1 MKRNGFIATSILYS
15 FFLIFITLFVALIM
29 NYLHNQVLVK
39 RIDSDAWNFLQEVN
53 NLKVS
58 DLELGDYVKF
68 NNKAGANML
77 NGDAVWVV
85 SYIETSGTNKHV
97 YFMSD
102 LTAQEVDVYIKLS
115 TEKFAKVHPVTV
127 DVYNEIR
134 NQNLYTTSI
143 KFPGVNFQ
151 IPTASMLAK
160 IRNQAIDTNILS
172 AIFGTA
178 GDYLVYIDTATG
190 GYTVGSYYDMRTY
203 TFSLG
208 SAQSSLVPTYC
219 GGTYNGSVATYNSN
233 NPFGYINVVKE
244 TLTNGN
250 YVNYC
255 SFASPVAYTHNAS
268 DLVVDSNEAAASDR
282 ILTTYSSLYTIRLM
296 ADVNVNVNATNT
308 YVSGG
313 KGTKTDPYILDNGV
327 KTQ

>member
-29 NYLHNQVLVK
+29 NYLHNQVLIK

-58 DLELGDYVKF
+58 DLKLGDYVRF
-68 NNKAGANML
+68 NNKAGAAML
-77 NGDAVWVV
+77 NPDARWIV
-85 SYIETSGTNKHV
+85 SYIETSGSTKKV
-97 YFMSD
+97 YFLSD

-134 NQNLYTTSI
+134 NQGLYTSSV

-151 IPTASMLAK
+151 IPTSGMLAK

-172 AIFGTA
+172 AIFGVA
-178 GDYLVYIDTATG
+178 GDYLVYIDNTDG
-190 GYTVGSYYDMRTY
+190 GYTAGSYYDMRTY

-208 SAQSSLVPTYC
+208 SAQSSLVPSYC
-219 GGTYNGSVATYNSN
+219 GGTYNGAKASYNSN
-233 NPFGYINVVKE
+233 NTFGYINVVKE
-244 TLTNGN
+244 TLSNGN

-268 DLVVDSNEAAASDR
+268 DLVVDSNEAAQSDR

-296 ADVNVNVNATNT
+296 ADVSVNVNATNT
-308 YVSGG
+308 YIAGG
-313 KGTKTDPYILDNGV
+313 KGTKTDPYIIDNGV
-327 KTQ
+327 KTE